1 MGNAMIDTPLEASE
15 APMAASA
22 EPRSLQHAE
31 VERLLAASRAATY
44 SRSDG
49 APRKVKSAFAKT
61 SLIDLARRASE
72 QQRSATRT
80 PEPMEDGA
88 SQETATS
95 DPAATD
101 PATNDLAAADAITN
115 DAITSEDVR
124 QSDSAIASDALEMDS
139 DTAGAVDDQSDVD
152 DVAKAAQA
160 LNALA
165 EGAQETISTEPD
177 HTELED
183 NAPSGIESQAS
194 DLDDEASP
202 PTQAVSETPQD
213 APSND
218 RSYEAGVADG
228 RRAVEEEMR
237 GAMAQLTE
245 MITKLSTTSSVDISQ
260 LSEELRLAVLALA
273 AQRAGRAI
281 DDLPEAFMT
290 RIYDMVN
297 MVDHATQ
304 NCTVTVNPEDFAI
317 LSGIRDQYV
326 ELKDIRFKPDAA
338 LERGDVMVQAGAIE
352 LRDLLTE
359 RGSIDDAQRFAE
371 IGSVMRNLIATDE
384 KPGSGPSTEGNPT
397 DSPTDTP
404 IETATGNDE
413 PATDEPVTDEPV
425 TDEPEVTDP
434 SANLPTDSEDEAS

>member
-72 QQRSATRT
+72 QQHSATRP

-88 SQETATS
+88 LQETATS
-95 DPAATD
+95 DLAVDTAL
-101 PATNDLAAADAITN
+101 TNESEADDAAANEDARHTN
-115 DAITSEDVR
+115 DAIAPD
-124 QSDSAIASDALEMDS
+124 IMDNNT
-139 DTAGAVDDQSDVD
+139 DGAEDDQSDAD
-152 DVAKAAQA
+152 DIAKAAQA
-160 LNALA
+160 LNKLA
-165 EGAQETISTEPD
+165 EESEEPISTEPD

-183 NAPSGIESQAS
+183 NAPSGIESQAR
-194 DLDDEASP
+194 DLDDEASAVP

-218 RSYEAGVADG
+218 RDYEAGVADG

-245 MITKLSTTSSVDISQ
+245 MVTKLSTTSSVDINQ
-260 LSEELRLAVLALA
+260 LSDELRLAVLALA

-290 RIYDMVN
+290 RIYDMVS

-304 NCTVTVNPEDFAI
+304 NCTVTVNPEDFAV
-317 LSGIRDQYV
+317 LSAMRDQYV

-384 KPGSGPSTEGNPT
+384 KPESGPSTEGNPT

-404 IETATGNDE
+404 IETATANDQ

-425 TDEPEVTDP
+425 
-434 SANLPTDSEDEAS
+434 NQ

>member
-1 MGNAMIDTPLEASE
+1 
-15 APMAASA
+15 
-22 EPRSLQHAE
+22 
-31 VERLLAASRAATY
+31 
-44 SRSDG
+44 
-49 APRKVKSAFAKT
+49 
-61 SLIDLARRASE
+61 
-72 QQRSATRT
+72 
-80 PEPMEDGA
+80 
-88 SQETATS
+88 
-95 DPAATD
+95 
-101 PATNDLAAADAITN
+101 
-115 DAITSEDVR
+115 
-124 QSDSAIASDALEMDS
+124 
-139 DTAGAVDDQSDVD
+139 VD

-165 EGAQETISTEPD
+165 EDAQETISTEPD

-183 NAPSGIESQAS
+183 NAPSGIEAQAS
-194 DLDDEASP
+194 DLDDEASAVP

-218 RSYEAGVADG
+218 RGYEAGVADG

-245 MITKLSTTSSVDISQ
+245 MITKLSTTSSVDINQ
-260 LSEELRLAVLALA
+260 LSDELRLAVLALA

-290 RIYDMVN
+290 RIYDMVS

-317 LSGIRDQYV
+317 LSAIRDQYV

-404 IETATGNDE
+404 IETATANDE
-413 PATDEPVTDEPV
+413 AGTDEPVTDEPVTDEPV
-425 TDEPEVTDP
+425 TDEPEDTDP
-434 SANLPTDSEDEAS
+434 SAHLPTDSEDQAS